1 MDEITLGLEWF
12 LNPDHIPF
20 VVADERGY
28 YAEEDLNVELWE
40 PPEHYDTLE
49 MLADG
54 ELDYAITEPI
64 HLVPERSEGVP
75 VTGIATFLHTRGGI
89 QYPAD
94 RGWESPADLEPGVRL
109 NYPGAPG
116 PGGRKMVAHMVQHA
130 GGDLEAD
137 DIEPVDRGFYHTDAL
152 IENDA
157 DVAFLAFYN
166 FEIVESR
173 HRGFEAALW
182 ELSDYG
188 VPDFNQLVLTAADRT
203 VETDPEQV
211 QRFVDATRRG
221 VEDTVEDG
229 AAAVDLFFDRHPE
242 LREDDPELMDN
253 IAEATLEFFTPDL
266 SQDTAMYRDLV
277 GFCDELDLS
286 PRARS
291 TSQTLQTTASS
302 TNSLNQTMYAGN
314 LSLSLSI

>member
-1 MDEITLGLEWF
+1 MDTVTLGLEWF

-28 YAEEDLNVELWE
+28 YEDEGLKLDIWE

-49 MLADG
+49 MLTAG

-94 RGWESPADLEPGVRL
+94 RGWESPAALEPGVHL

-116 PGGRKMVAHMVQHA
+116 PGGRKMVAYMARQA
-130 GGDLEAD
+130 GGDLTAD
-137 DIEPVDRGFYHTDAL
+137 DIEPVERGFYHTDAL
-152 IENDA
+152 IKGDA
-157 DVAFLAFYN
+157 DIAFLAFYN

-173 HRGFEAALW
+173 HRGFEADLW
-182 ELSDYG
+182 ELAEYG
-188 VPDFNQLVLTAADRT
+188 VPDFNRLVLTAADGKIDD
-203 VETDPEQV
+203 EPDEV
-211 QRFVDATRRG
+211 QRFIDATRRG

-229 AAAVDLFFDRHPE
+229 EAVVELFFERHPE
-242 LREDDPELMDN
+242 LRDENPELMDKT
-253 IAEATLEFFTPDL
+253 ATATREFFTPDL
-266 SQDTAMYRDLV
+266 TQDTEMYQDLAA
-277 GFCDELDLS
+277 FCAELGLS
-286 PRARS
+286 TGSVDIDAV
-291 TSQTLQTTASS
+291 TDGQFVE
-302 TNSLNQTMYAGN
+302 
-314 LSLSLSI
+314 

>member
-1 MDEITLGLEWF
+1 MDTVTLGLEWF

-28 YAEEDLNVELWE
+28 YEDEGLELDIWE

-49 MLADG
+49 MLAAG

-64 HLVPERSEGVP
+64 HLVPERSEGVA

-89 QYPAD
+89 QYPVD

-116 PGGRKMVAHMVQHA
+116 PGGRKMVAYMARQA
-130 GGDLEAD
+130 GGDLTAD
-137 DIEPVDRGFYHTDAL
+137 DIEPVDNGFYHTDAL
-152 IENDA
+152 VDGDA
-157 DVAFLAFYN
+157 DIAFLAFYN

-173 HRGFEAALW
+173 HRGFEADLW
-182 ELSDYG
+182 ELAEYG
-188 VPDFNQLVLTAADRT
+188 VPDFNRLVLTAADGKI
-203 VETDPEQV
+203 EDDSDEV

-229 AAAVDLFFDRHPE
+229 EAAVELFFERHPE
-242 LREDDPELMDN
+242 LRDENPELMDKT
-253 IAEATLEFFTPDL
+253 ATATREFFTPDL
-266 SQDTAMYRDLV
+266 TQDTEMYRDLAA
-277 GFCDELDLS
+277 FCEELDLS
-286 PRARS
+286 EGSVDVDAVTDERFVE
-291 TSQTLQTTASS
+291 
-302 TNSLNQTMYAGN
+302 
-314 LSLSLSI
+314 